1 MFVVG
6 LTKGVKASH
15 LLVFDVQFSQD
26 GEAHLLDQP
35 PAFGWKKRSRW
46 SREKSA
52 EADFTHF
59 HAVFCSFLTNEFPY
73 PQRPFGRR
81 RVAAQEVHGNAGESD
96 ADADQRV
103 DGVTVERHDHQEDGQ
118 EAEQDGVHE
127 AELEGG
133 EHEAPAWQ

>member
-1 MFVVG
+1 MLKPVIYSSLTSSSVRTEKHTFWISRPHLAERRGVG
-6 LTKGVKASH
+6 GV
-15 LLVFDVQFSQD
+15 
-26 GEAHLLDQP
+26 G
-35 PAFGWKKRSRW
+35 
-46 SREKSA
+46 EKSA

-59 HAVFCSFLTNEFPY
+59 HAVSCSFLTNEVPY

-133 EHEAPAWQ
+133 EHEAPDWQ